1 LETFAHTDLFSL
13 RNSLRMNLNMK
24 KQRVK
29 MNKTTS
35 KKKLA
40 LNKETIAHLDVLNRK
55 ELREVKGAGCNLVG
69 KTCGHCTTAM

>member
-1 LETFAHTDLFSL
+1 
-13 RNSLRMNLNMK
+13 MNLNMK